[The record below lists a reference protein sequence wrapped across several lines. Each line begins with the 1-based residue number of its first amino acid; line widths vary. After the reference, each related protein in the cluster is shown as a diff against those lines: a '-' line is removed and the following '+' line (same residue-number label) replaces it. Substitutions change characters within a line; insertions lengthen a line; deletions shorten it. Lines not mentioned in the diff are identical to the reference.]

1 MRAGDILIMGGGRF
15 VYYAKKIV
23 GNYKERL
30 KWGFSNVQLIKIL
43 ALEKCITAFPILHQ
57 KEYYNTIK
65 CTVFWWGDHDYSNSL
80 NLITIYWRQCVFP
93 GWSLK
98 RKLCLWIKGYSC
110 IHCAHFLHVSWSM
123 RQLENRLVGSN
134 FKVHQCFSQK

>member
-1 MRAGDILIMGGGRF
+1 MEVDLCITQ
-15 VYYAKKIV
+15 KKIV

-43 ALEKCITAFPILHQ
+43 ALEKCITAFPIQHQ

-93 GWSLK
+93 GWSL
-98 RKLCLWIKGYSC
+98 R
-110 IHCAHFLHVSWSM
+110 
-123 RQLENRLVGSN
+123 ENYVFGSKAIVVYTVLIFYTCPEVWGN
-134 FKVHQCFSQK
+134 WKTGS